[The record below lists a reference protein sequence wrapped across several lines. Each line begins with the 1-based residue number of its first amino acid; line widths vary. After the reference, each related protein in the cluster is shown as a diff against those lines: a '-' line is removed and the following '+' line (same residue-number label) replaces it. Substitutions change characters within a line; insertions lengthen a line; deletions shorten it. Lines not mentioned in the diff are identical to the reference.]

1 VLSIDSAQLLRNFA
15 AQSPLWSSL
24 HTTTQTSAARSVAI
38 TVAESLLRLCCR
50 CSYGSIGA
58 ALREALVEVA
68 GV

>member
-38 TVAESLLRLCCR
+38 TVAESLLVCTTPRR
-50 CSYGSIGA
+50 VKPTFFA
-58 ALREALVEVA
+58 
-68 GV
+68 